1 MPQLLNTREAGFVT
15 IFCAD
20 GGRVVK
26 YGMSGCVHCGGQ
38 FPTPRMG
45 TSDEDKATR
54 VGRGFCQN
62 CNGYVCG
69 KGCAECIPV
78 DLLLE
83 NMEKGRPEDY
93 RPIIVPAG
101 E

>member
-1 MPQLLNTREAGFVT
+1 MPSLLNTREAGHVK

-20 GGRVVK
+20 GGRVIE

-45 TSDEDKATR
+45 TSDADKATR
-54 VGRGFCQN
+54 IGRGFCQN
-62 CNGYVCG
+62 CNGYVCS
-69 KGCAECIPV
+69 KGCEVCVPV

-83 NMEKGRPEDY
+83 NMEKGRPIDF
-93 RPIIVPAG
+93 RPIIVPTEG
-101 E
+101 